1 MADGA
6 VLAVVA
12 VAPMGKPFQPVIFL
26 GRLHEA
32 RDILGLER
40 LPESPFP
47 ALLRA
52 AVAMDPLAGLT
63 AGPSPPCPSQGL
75 EHSLHGTRSEE
86 RRVGEECVSTC
97 RSRWSPIH

>member
-12 VAPMGKPFQPVIFL
+12 VAPMGKPFWPVLFL
-26 GRLHEA
+26 GRLNEA
-32 RDILGLER
+32 RDIIGLER

-75 EHSLHGTRSEE
+75 EHSLHGTSRRS
-86 RRVGEECVSTC
+86 VGPAAGGNPAWT
-97 RSRWSPIH
+97 